1 MSLPATEV
9 SGKYFH
15 IEDPVHSDGLMHR
28 YVLESRWGTFRAYGQ
43 DQLKVR
49 LQEIGALTTIAD
61 TSDEEVVM
69 RSVLR
74 GTQDQARTMAHVATH
89 PIGTL
94 TGVPKGIAHLF
105 SGYRAEAEEVTA
117 QVDHT
122 LSRDAPTGAPAGKQN
137 TLGNVGN
144 AAGQAARSQADHY
157 IGLSAA
163 ERRWYAKLGVDP
175 YNNNA
180 ALRQAVTRLSRI
192 DAAASLGM
200 RFAPVGIPFAGEVQR
215 AVDAIEHEDPAVLRK
230 RRHEMLIRE
239 GLTAG
244 EIERFEHT
252 PLLTPTRQTALA
264 DAVHE
269 LEGVE
274 GRAELLRHAM
284 TVESEEE
291 TEIFLQSTLLLLHFH
306 SHHPVTRIVAGLRIP
321 AAELADGHVVLF
333 GAFDAIQWT
342 EQVAGYEQTLR
353 EALPH
358 AALRE
363 IWTTGSV
370 SPAAREA
377 LELRGW
383 VVHAQADVALAQERA
398 SGQP

>member
-1 MSLPATEV
+1 
-9 SGKYFH
+9 
-15 IEDPVHSDGLMHR
+15 
-28 YVLESRWGTFRAYGQ
+28 
-43 DQLKVR
+43 
-49 LQEIGALTTIAD
+49 
-61 TSDEEVVM
+61 
-69 RSVLR
+69 
-74 GTQDQARTMAHVATH
+74 VATH

-122 LSRDAPTGAPAGKQN
+122 LSHDAHTGAPGGQQS

-157 IGLSAA
+157 LGLSAA

-175 YNNNA
+175 YSNNA
-180 ALRQAVTRLSRI
+180 TLRQAVTRLSKI

-200 RFAPVGIPFAGEVQR
+200 RFAPIGIPFAGEVQR

-230 RRHEMLIRE
+230 RRHETLLRE

-264 DAVHE
+264 DAVLQ

-274 GRAELLRHAM
+274 GRAEILRHAM
-284 TVESEEE
+284 SVESEEE
-291 TEIFLQSTLLLLHFH
+291 TAIFVQSTLLLSRFH
-306 SHHPVTRIVAGLRIP
+306 AHQPVTRIVAGLRIP
-321 AAELADGHVVLF
+321 AAELADGRIALF

-342 EQVAGYEQTLR
+342 EEVAGYEQTLR
-353 EALPH
+353 EALPQ

-370 SPAAREA
+370 SPAARAA
-377 LELRGW
+377 LESRGW
-383 VVHAQADVALAQERA
+383 VVHAQADVALAQERVA
-398 SGQP
+398 LLP